1 MNDRDMCGNE
11 NALIAFLYD
20 EGDPAER
27 EATRA
32 HVAHCASCAM
42 EIEALRLT
50 RTHLAAWTP
59 PAAALGFR
67 VTRDEEAPG
76 TAAVLTSP
84 RWWTRPL
91 PAWAQAAAAIVIFAG
106 GMALGTSRA
115 STNASAGVVP
125 STPAVATAAAVSR
138 EDFDALRAEV
148 MALRTL
154 PPEQV
159 RVATAVDGGAVLSR
173 VSTFVDQ
180 QVSAS
185 EARQRREWDRRIAE
199 LVTDFQAV
207 RYADLERVSNTVN
220 GYQAATGQRLMEHS
234 NAISQWNQFVG
245 AGQVVPTSLVR

>member
-11 NALIAFLYD
+11 NALMAFLYD
-20 EGDPAER
+20 EGDPTER
-27 EATRA
+27 EAIRA

-50 RTHLAAWTP
+50 RTQLAAWTP

-67 VTRDEEAPG
+67 VTRDEEVPAP
-76 TAAVLTSP
+76 AAVLTSP

-115 STNASAGVVP
+115 STNASPGVGP
-125 STPAVATAAAVSR
+125 STRAVATAAAVSR

-148 MALRTL
+148 MALRRT
-154 PPEQV
+154 PANQV
-159 RVATAVDGGAVLSR
+159 RLAAAGDENAIVSR
-173 VSTFVDQ
+173 MAALVDQ
-180 QVSAS
+180 RIGVS
-185 EARQRREWDRRIAE
+185 EARQRRELDRQIAE

-207 RYADLERVSNTVN
+207 RYADLQRVRNTVN
-220 GYQAATGQRLMEHS
+220 GLEVVTGQRLMEQG
-234 NAISQWNQFVG
+234 NAINRLG
-245 AGQVVPTSLVR
+245 TGQIVPTSLTQ